1 MNAKDVCEMFVECFY
16 SQLDYL
22 SWREVLNSNID
33 CCSDETWEDLFE
45 QYPNSVY
52 DYCYQFHRSRRIFI

>member
-1 MNAKDVCEMFVECFY
+1 MNAKDVCEMFVESFY

-45 QYPNSVY
+45 QYPDSVY
-52 DYCYQFHRSRRIFI
+52 DYCYHFHKNRRIFI

>member
-1 MNAKDVCEMFVECFY
+1 MNAKGVCEMFVESFY

-45 QYPNSVY
+45 QYPDSVY
-52 DYCYQFHRSRRIFI
+52 DYCYHFHRSRRIFI

>member
-1 MNAKDVCEMFVECFY
+1 MNAKDVCEMFVESFY

-22 SWREVLNSNID
+22 SWSEVLNSNID

-45 QYPNSVY
+45 QYPDSVY
-52 DYCYQFHRSRRIFI
+52 DYCYHFHRSRRIFI